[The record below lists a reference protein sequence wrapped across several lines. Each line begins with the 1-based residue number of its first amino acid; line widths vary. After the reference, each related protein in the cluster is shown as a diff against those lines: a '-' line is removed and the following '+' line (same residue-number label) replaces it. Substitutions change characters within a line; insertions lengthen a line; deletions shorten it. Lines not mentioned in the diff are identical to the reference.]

1 MGRPVALIA
10 LMLVTLRLA
19 GCAPAALN
27 MAPDRADAPW
37 NPAVGPDGE
46 IAAGERGPTVQPK
59 SSYVLPSNRNLAEF
73 PHQPPIS
80 NVAAPIR
87 FLN

>member
-46 IAAGERGPTVQPK
+46 IAAGERGPTVQPQEQLRT
-59 SSYVLPSNRNLAEF
+59 SFEL
-73 PHQPPIS
+73 
-80 NVAAPIR
+80 
-87 FLN
+87 